1 MNPEEYSGMEQTTA
15 LGGCDERN
23 DGCSAVNYQ
32 YASISIP
39 ITVRPKTR
47 TGDITIE
54 CCEEP
59 VIECCNGECENG
71 LDLVVTQKV
80 CIKIPIKYQIESCVG
95 EESISCD

>member
-1 MNPEEYSGMEQTTA
+1 MNPEEYNEMEQTTA
-15 LGGCDERN
+15 FSGCDDRG
-23 DGCSAVNYQ
+23 DGCSTVNYQ
-32 YASISIP
+32 YANISIP
-39 ITVRPKTR
+39 IAIRPKTR

-59 VIECCNGECENG
+59 VIECCDSECENSI
-71 LDLVVTQKV
+71 DLVVTQKV